1 MKRISTLI
9 TVLLTII
16 ISSQA
21 QTHLPY
27 RQSFDDVS
35 DFETFTVADENH
47 DDQTWTYDD
56 NLLVA
61 KSERDYNADEWLITP
76 IFETK
81 VTSSTGQTFKV
92 VFTVDDTDDYR
103 IGFHHCTKDIPYSNY
118 LYLDDINI
126 EETVSQAAPASVTNL
141 QVTPAALGE
150 LKATITFCT
159 PNKTIDGQSLTE
171 LTKVDLYRNDK
182 LIHTFDQPAVN
193 AVITYEDTQNLTNAK
208 YTYKVIATNKSG
220 SSDPVNPQSCYYLG
234 CTYKRSEWG
243 LYQPRRDKIHH
254 PQIPG
259 RQE

>member
-76 IFETK
+76 IFEFEKGKTYLLTFKAFIEIEDEETLSVFMGTGRKVSAMTTQLLPETK

-159 PNKTIDGQSLTE
+159 PNKTIDGQS
-171 LTKVDLYRNDK
+171 R
-182 LIHTFDQPAVN
+182 
-193 AVITYEDTQNLTNAK
+193 
-208 YTYKVIATNKSG
+208 
-220 SSDPVNPQSCYYLG
+220 
-234 CTYKRSEWG
+234 KRC
-243 LYQPRRDKIHH
+243 HH
-254 PQIPG
+254 L
-259 RQE
+259 